1 MICILSQKKKSR
13 SSLTF
18 FDGLSSFFNFYKPE
32 EVSGYWKVLI
42 RKGQKREETEDNS
55 MFASFLSL

>member
-18 FDGLSSFFNFYKPE
+18 FDGLSSFFYFYKPE
-32 EVSGYWKVLI
+32 EVNVYWKVLI

>member
-18 FDGLSSFFNFYKPE
+18 FDGLSSFFYFYKPE
-32 EVSGYWKVLI
+32 EVNVYWKVLI

-55 MFASFLSL
+55 MFASFMSL